1 MVIRLPL
8 DAFLLN
14 QPLDRSPRG
23 AKPTCD
29 LPNGQLGLLQELDRL
44 FSLCG
49 DEEKQSSSSHY
60 QEATY
65 MNRAAHMFYRSPFVA
80 RYGLLL
86 FPFLNQPLQYIVPA
100 ILCIATLIF
109 FFTFLRNTTRS

>member
-1 MVIRLPL
+1 MLPRPLAVCSSERMVIRLPL

-49 DEEKQSSSSHY
+49 DEEKQYSSSHY

-65 MNRAAHMFYRSPFVA
+65 MNRVAQRRLCFIAAILWLVLACFFF
-80 RYGLLL
+80 L
-86 FPFLNQPLQYIVPA
+86 FLN
-100 ILCIATLIF
+100 
-109 FFTFLRNTTRS
+109 